1 MIDPIDEIKI
11 RARLV
16 KRRLEAGE
24 PPALERLRALREF
37 RGLKGDELAAAGA
50 QTQHKHCLALIA
62 IELGFQGFDHAV
74 RVLRGEPEERDF
86 GKMLYPRGVGAYL
99 TQWFISHGEGQ
110 AMLAELGGYLLA
122 YQKQF
127 FLVERSFIESLGL
140 DPDDPDW
147 QALGFDWASEGD
159 RSARARLY
167 AKLIANRAAEQPSQ

>member
-1 MIDPIDEIKI
+1 MIDAIDEIKI

-24 PPALERLRALREF
+24 PAALERLRPLREF
-37 RGLKGDELAAAGA
+37 RGLKGEELAAAGA
-50 QTQHKHCLALIA
+50 EAQHKHCLALISM
-62 IELGFQGFDHAV
+62 ELGFQGFEHAC
-74 RVLRGEPEERDF
+74 RVLRGDPEERDF
-86 GKMLYPRGVGAYL
+86 GKTLYPRGVGAYL

-140 DPDDPDW
+140 DPDDADW
-147 QALGFDWASEGD
+147 RALGFDWASD
-159 RSARARLY
+159 RDLSARARLY
-167 AKLIANRAAEQPSQ
+167 AKLIAARAAEAP